1 MVSRQ
6 SNPPRSRSVRQ
17 GVNVETRPV
26 SGPPLE
32 IPSAIAVQT
41 LSELMRAS
49 GIEVIKQLM
58 RRGVMANINQ
68 VIDYE
73 TASIIAS
80 DFGFSPQ
87 QEESRDTSIKD
98 AKEAGEAEEDEN
110 LAPRAPIVTILGH
123 VDHGKTSLLDVIRNT
138 SVTASEKGGIT
149 QHIGAYQVSVDDQPI
164 TFLDTPGHEAFTAM
178 RARGAQVTDIAI
190 LVVAADD
197 GVMPQTREAIDHA
210 KAAEVPIIIAINKM
224 DMAGANPDR
233 IKQQLSELGLIPEE
247 WGGDTIVVPLSA
259 KTQEGIP
266 DLLENI
272 VLVAEVAELKS
283 NPEGKAR
290 GVVVEA
296 RLDSARGAVAT
307 VLIQSGTLKA
317 GDRFFVGETKGKV
330 RALFDHQGQR
340 LPDAGPAVPVEV
352 LGLDSVP
359 RTGDILVGAETSR
372 KSTSAAERRQRQMA
386 GRDEVYGEAE
396 ALMAQV
402 RVGYSKELNVILKTD
417 VEGSG
422 EALRSAL
429 EDLSTDEV
437 AVKIIR
443 TSSGIVTETDVL
455 LAAASDAV
463 ILAFNTKD
471 EAGARRLADIEDVN
485 IRHYD
490 IIYDMLDF
498 VSAAVSGML
507 EPVYK
512 ETVEAK
518 AVVKEVFEVKGGKAA
533 GIGVSEG
540 RLNRNALIRVLRN
553 GNAVHEGRIKSLR
566 HFKDNVREVASGS
579 EGGLGLDGF
588 DNFEAGDELIAFRKE
603 LVTGTSN

>member
-1 MVSRQ
+1 MTTSQ
-6 SNPPRSRSVRQ
+6 SNSPRSRQVRR

-32 IPSAIAVQT
+32 IPSAIAVQS

-87 QEESRDTSIKD
+87 QEEARDSGIRD
-98 AKEAGEAEEDEN
+98 AGAEAQEEED
-110 LAPRAPIVTILGH
+110 LKPRAPIVTILGH

-149 QHIGAYQVSVDDQPI
+149 QHIGAYQVSVDDQPV

-210 KAAEVPIIIAINKM
+210 KAAEVPIIVAINKM
-224 DMAGANPDR
+224 DVPGANPDR
-233 IKQQLSELGLIPEE
+233 IKQQLSDLGLIPEE
-247 WGGDTIVVPLSA
+247 WGGDTIVVPVSA
-259 KTQEGIP
+259 KTHDGIQ

-272 VLVAEVAELKS
+272 VLVAEVGELKS

-296 RLDSARGAVAT
+296 KLDTARGPIAT
-307 VLIQSGTLKA
+307 ILVQSGTLRA
-317 GDRFFVGETKGKV
+317 GERFFAGETKGKV
-330 RALFDHQGQR
+330 RALFDYKGLR
-340 LPDAGPAVPVEV
+340 MSEAGPAMPVEV
-352 LGLDSVP
+352 LGFDGVP
-359 RTGDILVGAETSR
+359 RTGDILVAAETSR
-372 KSTSAAERRQRQMA
+372 KGTSAAERRERQMA
-386 GRDEVYGEAE
+386 GRDEGYGDAE
-396 ALMAQV
+396 TLLAQV
-402 RVGYSKELNVILKTD
+402 RVGYTKELNVILKTD

-422 EALRSAL
+422 EALKSAL
-429 EDLSTDEV
+429 EGLSTDEV
-437 AVKIIR
+437 AVKVIR

-455 LAAASDAV
+455 LASASDAV
-463 ILAFNTKD
+463 ILAFNTRD
-471 EAGARRLADIEDVN
+471 EAGAKRLADIEGVE

-490 IIYDMLDF
+490 IIYGMLDY
-498 VSAAVSGML
+498 VTAAVTGML

-512 ETVEAK
+512 ETVEAR
-518 AVVKEVFEVKGGKAA
+518 ALVKEVFDVKGGKAA

-540 RLNRNALIRVLRN
+540 RLNRTALIRVIRG
-553 GNAVHEGRIKSLR
+553 GNPLFEGKIKSLR
-566 HFKDNVREVASGS
+566 HFKDNVREIASGS
-579 EGGLGLDGF
+579 EGGVGLEGF
-588 DNFEAGDELIAFRKE
+588 DNFEAGDELVAFRKE
-603 LVTGTSN
+603 LVSGPAD

>member
-1 MVSRQ
+1 M
-6 SNPPRSRSVRQ
+6 
-17 GVNVETRPV
+17 NVETRPV

-32 IPSAIAVQT
+32 IPGAIAVQS

-80 DFGFSPQ
+80 DFGFSPY
-87 QEESRDTSIKD
+87 QEEAKGSSIKD
-98 AKEAGEAEEDEN
+98 AVDVVAGETEEDLE
-110 LAPRAPIVTILGH
+110 PRAPIVTILGH
-123 VDHGKTSLLDVIRNT
+123 VDHGKTSLLDVIRNS

-149 QHIGAYQVSVDDQPI
+149 QHIGAYQVRVNGQLV
-164 TFLDTPGHEAFTAM
+164 TFLDTPGHQAFTAM
-178 RARGAQVTDIAI
+178 RARGAQVTDIAV

-210 KAAEVPIIIAINKM
+210 KAAEVPIIVAINKM
-224 DMAGANPDR
+224 DVAGANPDR
-233 IKQQLSELGLIPEE
+233 IKQQLSELGLIAEE

-259 KTQEGIP
+259 KTEEGVH

-296 RLDSARGAVAT
+296 KLDSARGPVAT
-307 VLIQSGTLKA
+307 VLVQSGTLKG
-317 GDRFFVGETKGKV
+317 GDRFFVGDTKGKV
-330 RALFDHQGQR
+330 RALFDYQGVR
-340 LPDAGPAVPVEV
+340 VSEAGPAVPVEV
-352 LGLDSVP
+352 LGFDSVP
-359 RTGDILVGAETSR
+359 RTGDIIVAAETGR
-372 KSTSAAERRQRQMA
+372 KGTSAAERRERQMA
-386 GRDEVYGEAE
+386 GRDEGHGDAE
-396 ALMAQV
+396 SLLAQV
-402 RVGYSKELNVILKTD
+402 RVGYTKELNVILKTD

-437 AVKIIR
+437 AVKVIR
-443 TSSGIVTETDVL
+443 TSSGVVTETDVL
-455 LAAASDAV
+455 LASASDAV

-471 EAGARRLADIEDVN
+471 EAGARRLADIEGVD

-490 IIYDMLDF
+490 IIYGMLDY

-507 EPVYK
+507 EPVYR
-512 ETVEAK
+512 ETVEAR
-518 AVVKEVFEVKGGKAA
+518 ALVKEVFDVKGGKVA

-540 RLNRNALIRVLRN
+540 RLNRSALIRVLRN
-553 GNAVHEGRIKSLR
+553 GDAVHEGRIKSLR

-579 EGGLGLDGF
+579 EGGVGLEGF
-588 DNFEAGDELIAFRKE
+588 DNFEAGDELVAFRKE
-603 LVTGTSN
+603 LVSGPAD